1 MLSRTLKVQMSNTE
15 LFAMIMVSQVIAL
28 VILQQMFGIWPYI
41 ILYLFG
47 IAAVV
52 VGLWWLHTWGD
63 R

>member
-1 MLSRTLKVQMSNTE
+1 MSNTE